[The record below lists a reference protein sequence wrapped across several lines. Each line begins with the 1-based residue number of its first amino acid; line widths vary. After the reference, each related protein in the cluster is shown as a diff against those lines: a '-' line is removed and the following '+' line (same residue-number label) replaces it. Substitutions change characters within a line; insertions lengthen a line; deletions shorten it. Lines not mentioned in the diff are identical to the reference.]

1 MGLRRLVSGKLC
13 LVFCLFNFVMSGC
26 GKNLGDCSA
35 TPRVIPCTKKTAED
49 IARQAMAD
57 HDYDLAVQMLE
68 PEVETLKADL
78 SLSDQAKYRLH
89 PLLAAAY
96 AGRAGFSIFS
106 AIQGQSSSA
115 GSQSGGII
123 GQMSS
128 IVPSPSGVTV
138 ATYSAMISDMG
149 TATEILQEIPATLL
163 GETQEE
169 SFGKSATIQLTL
181 YLSAHSVMIMN
192 RFILS
197 PITGAF
203 DASGL
208 ANMSEADAEAILNSL
223 TNASQVP
230 GTENPEVKK
239 KIEDALSAI
248 GSSPG
253 ATRGEKLKD
262 YLAKNGGGTTT

>member
-1 MGLRRLVSGKLC
+1 MSGILC
-13 LVFCLFNFVMSGC
+13 LIVCLFTSLIYGC

-49 IARQAMAD
+49 IARQAMAA
-57 HDYDLAVQMLE
+57 HDYDLAVQTLE

-78 SLSDQAKYRLH
+78 SLSDQEKYRLH

-128 IVPSPSGVTV
+128 FVPSPSGVSA

-149 TATEILQEIPATLL
+149 TATKILQEIPATLL
-163 GETQEE
+163 DETQGE

-197 PITGAF
+197 PTTGAF

-230 GTENPEVKK
+230 GAENPEVKK

-248 GSSPG
+248 DSSPG
-253 ATRGEKLKD
+253 TTRGEKLKD